1 MTPTLTAD
9 AVVSTDPPASPAAA
23 RTRPARGAR
32 RKTMSL
38 QARIALTMVLLAVL
52 MTAIGVL
59 GLTGAWRAN
68 RANQDTYENKLTAAV
83 YIGNAE
89 LLIARTRL
97 VLGGAMAQPDGPRAQ
112 EQIGRASEFFRQS
125 DDAWRRFVEEPHE
138 SGEASLIEA
147 AGKRRDAMREGMRA
161 FIDALKAG
169 DRATAQKIG
178 TSSLSSL
185 FNDMS
190 DANEQLKSTLYA
202 NAKRSYENAERFFH
216 LFFAASAAMIAF
228 GIAAAAFGWI
238 TLRRAIMA
246 PLNDA
251 LRQFDAIA
259 AGELTTQ
266 VPIRSNDEMATLLR
280 GVASMQDKLGATVTT
295 VRAGSHSIAS
305 STQQI
310 AAGNLDLSQRTEE
323 QAASLEETAA
333 AMEQLTSTVQLNA
346 GNAQH
351 ASELALRAS
360 EMAARGRDSVGSMVE
375 TMRVIHAGSSKMTG
389 IITAIE
395 GIAFQTNILALN
407 AAVEAA
413 RAGEEGRGFAVVAGE
428 VRSLAQRSAAAA
440 KEIGSLIAE
449 STSRVESG
457 AGLVNEA
464 GETMQEIEAAVGRV
478 ARLVGEIATASQEQS
493 EGIKQVSLA
502 VTQMDEV
509 TQHNAALVEESAAT
523 ANSLADQAR
532 QLSELTAAFKVAS
545 DTARHEAVY

>member
-1 MTPTLTAD
+1 MTKNLTIN
-9 AVVSTDPPASPAAA
+9 
-23 RTRPARGAR
+23 
-32 RKTMSL
+32 L
-38 QARIALTMVLLAVL
+38 RIAITIAFLGVLLIA
-52 MTAIGVL
+52 TGVL
-59 GLTGAWRAN
+59 GILGMNESNEAQRDAYTVHFASVVALGKSGTAMSRARFGLDWAMSNPHSPQLNAQLERARMLLGDSDKWWNSFRDLPKTPELQRLTDDLDTKRTAVRRDGIDKLIEAIHTGDASWTDESRAN
-68 RANQDTYENKLTAAV
+68 RLIGLYTAMNASQGALEDYLNQQASD
-83 YIGNAE
+83 
-89 LLIARTRL
+89 
-97 VLGGAMAQPDGPRAQ
+97 
-112 EQIGRASEFFRQS
+112 ASERSATLFHTLLYACIGS
-125 DDAWRRFVEEPHE
+125 ILV
-138 SGEASLIEA
+138 GLTV
-147 AGKRRDAMREGMRA
+147 A
-161 FIDALKAG
+161 FISW
-169 DRATAQKIG
+169 R
-178 TSSLSSL
+178 
-185 FNDMS
+185 
-190 DANEQLKSTLYA
+190 
-202 NAKRSYENAERFFH
+202 
-216 LFFAASAAMIAF
+216 
-228 GIAAAAFGWI
+228 

-259 AGELTTQ
+259 AGELTTH

-346 GNAQH
+346 ENAHH
-351 ASELALRAS
+351 ASELASRAS
-360 EMAARGRDSVGSMVE
+360 EMAGRGRTSVGSMVE

-464 GETMQEIEAAVGRV
+464 GETMQEIEAAIGRV
-478 ARLVGEIATASQEQS
+478 ARIVGEIAAASKEQS

-545 DTARHEAVY
+545 DAAQREVVF

>member
-1 MTPTLTAD
+1 MMTKNLTIN
-9 AVVSTDPPASPAAA
+9 
-23 RTRPARGAR
+23 
-32 RKTMSL
+32 L
-38 QARIALTMVLLAVL
+38 RIAITIAFLGVLLIATGALGMLGMSESNQAQRDAYTVHFASVVAL
-52 MTAIGVL
+52 GKSGTAMSRARFGLDWAMSNPHSPQLDAQLERARMLL
-59 GLTGAWRAN
+59 GESDKWWNTFRDLPKTPELQRLTGDLDTKRTAVRRDGIDRLIEAIRGGDASWMDES
-68 RANQDTYENKLTAAV
+68 RANQLIGLYTAM
-83 YIGNAE
+83 N
-89 LLIARTRL
+89 TSQ
-97 VLGGAMAQPDGPRAQ
+97 GALEDYLNHQA
-112 EQIGRASEFFRQS
+112 
-125 DDAWRRFVEEPHE
+125 
-138 SGEASLIEA
+138 
-147 AGKRRDAMREGMRA
+147 
-161 FIDALKAG
+161 
-169 DRATAQKIG
+169 
-178 TSSLSSL
+178 
-185 FNDMS
+185 S
-190 DANEQLKSTLYA
+190 DANE
-202 NAKRSYENAERFFH
+202 R
-216 LFFAASAAMIAF
+216 SAALFHTLLLACLGSVLVGLTVAF
-228 GIAAAAFGWI
+228 ISWRM
-238 TLRRAIMA
+238 LRRAIMT

-259 AGELTTQ
+259 AGELTTR
-266 VPIRSNDEMATLLR
+266 VPIRSNDEMAMLLR

-323 QAASLEETAA
+323 QAASLEQTAA

-346 GNAQH
+346 ENAHH
-351 ASELALRAS
+351 ASELASRAS

-449 STSRVESG
+449 STARVQSG
-457 AGLVNEA
+457 AGLVDEA
-464 GETMQEIEAAVGRV
+464 GGTMQEIEAAIGRV
-478 ARLVGEIATASQEQS
+478 ARIVGEIAAASKEQS
-493 EGIKQVSLA
+493 EGIRQVSLA

-532 QLSELTAAFKVAS
+532 QLSELTAAFKVAN
-545 DTARHEAVY
+545 EAALRELSF